1 MIFDGMSSNIAT
13 ITIAESTY
21 RRIRTDII
29 FGRLAPDEKLKLDTL
44 KDRYGASV
52 STLREILNRL
62 TSEGLVVAEGQ
73 RGFEVAPVSPE
84 NLREISALRHLLE
97 STALELSFAAGGIDW
112 EGSVLAAHHKLQL
125 TERRMMAGDR
135 SVTEQWKRYDWEFHQ
150 ALIAACGSR
159 VLLDTHASIFDKYL
173 RYQMISLT
181 FRGEIAAEEHRQM
194 TAAAL
199 AHDAQT
205 AQAVLKRHIEGGV
218 EHSLAAKVFKTKR

>member
-1 MIFDGMSSNIAT
+1 MRSDPAPVT
-13 ITIAESTY
+13 VAESTY

-44 KDRYGASV
+44 KDRYGTSV

-73 RGFEVAPVSPE
+73 RGFQVASVSPE
-84 NLREISALRHLLE
+84 NLKEISALRHLLE
-97 STALELSFAAGGIDW
+97 STALELSFAGGGIDW

-125 TERRMMAGDR
+125 TEQRMMAGDR

-159 VLLDTHASIFDKYL
+159 VLLDTHASVFDKYL

-181 FRGEIAAEEHRQM
+181 FRGQIAADEHREM
-194 TAAAL
+194 AAAAL
-199 AHDAQT
+199 AHDAPT

-218 EHSLAAKVFKTKR
+218 EHSLAGKVFKAKR